1 MLDRLTIERLEAAAA
16 GGPILIALSGGG
28 DSLAL
33 LHLMADR
40 CGPARLRAAI
50 VDHAL
55 RPGSEV
61 DAARAQAAAVAIGVT
76 AEVLTLSWDA
86 NTSRAQSAA
95 RDQRYRALTGAA
107 RRHGACV
114 IATGHT
120 RDDQAETVLLRAAR
134 DSGWRGLAGMRAL
147 APAPIWPEGRGLWLA
162 RPLLSAR
169 RDDLRTLLRERGA
182 CWIEDPANA
191 NPNFAR
197 VRARAVLSELQAEGL
212 DPMRLAALAER
223 LATHADALDQAA
235 LALIESAVA
244 FADDVA
250 VIDLAAWRGAEAVR
264 ERTLAVLIAAAS
276 GQARPP
282 AADGV
287 EAELTRTGA
296 VTLGGALLRRNRDAI
311 RISRDPGA
319 LTGRADGAKPP
330 PPLVLAPDV
339 EAVWDGRLAVFA
351 REPGW
356 SVIVE
361 RGVPVLARGAARQSI
376 AAASPKWLLQQ
387 RVWRLLTTLNF
398 SAAFIPP

>member
-16 GGPILIALSGGG
+16 GGPVLIALSGGG

-40 CGPARLRAAI
+40 FGPARLRAAI

-55 RPGSEV
+55 RGGSEA
-61 DAARAQAAAVAIGVT
+61 DAARAQGAATAIGVA
-76 AEVLTLSWDA
+76 AEIHTLSWDA
-86 NTSRAQSAA
+86 NTNRAQSAA
-95 RDQRYRALTGAA
+95 RDQRYRALTDAA

-134 DSGWRGLAGMRAL
+134 DSGRRGLSGMRTF

-169 RDDLRTLLRERGA
+169 RDDLRALLRERGA
-182 CWIEDPANA
+182 PWIEDPANA

-197 VRARAVLSELQAEGL
+197 VRVRAVLSELQAEGL
-212 DPMRLAALAER
+212 DAMRLAALAER
-223 LATHADALDQAA
+223 LAPHADAVDQAA

-250 VIDLAAWRGAEAVR
+250 MIELAAWRGAEAVR
-264 ERTLAVLIAAAS
+264 ERAFAVLIAAAS
-276 GQARPP
+276 GQPRPP
-282 AADGV
+282 AADRV
-287 EAELTRTGA
+287 EAELARTGA
-296 VTLGGALLRRNRDAI
+296 VTLGGALLRRSRDAI

-330 PPLVLAPDV
+330 APLALAPDV
-339 EAVWDGRLAVFA
+339 EAVWDGRLAVTA

-356 SVIVE
+356 SVLAE
-361 RGVPVLARGAARQSI
+361 HGAPVLARGVARRPI
-376 AAASPKWLLQQ
+376 AAASPNWLLKQ
-387 RVWRLLTTLNF
+387 RVQHLLGRLND
-398 SAAFIPP
+398 SKPRE